1 MTKLK
6 TIKLFEE
13 QKTGNF
19 LTNSPKRGRV
29 KGEHLKEM
37 KTIDVVIEK
46 EIKAP
51 DKTKTFKKPWEK
63 EAFSM
68 ESWDPKTKLGR
79 KVKDGKIKNI
89 DEILDKREK
98 ILEPEIV
105 DSLLNLKT
113 DLILIGQA
121 KGKFGGGKR
130 RAWKQT
136 QRKTQE
142 GNVLKFSAMSVI
154 GDENGHVGV
163 GKGSSVETLPAR
175 GKSAINAKINI
186 FKITRKCSAFDCECS
201 EPHTIP
207 FKVEGKSGSV
217 KIKLIPAPQGTG
229 LVATDELKKVLRLA
243 GVKDVYSKTTGKTKT
258 TYNLIKA
265 CIDALKKT
273 NRENKK

>member
-1 MTKLK
+1 MTNK
-6 TIKLFEE
+6 TE
-13 QKTGNF
+13 QINKIDEYAENPEKV
-19 LTNSPKRGRV
+19 LN
-29 KGEHLKEM
+29 EDELKEM

-175 GKSAINAKINI
+175 GKSKIKAKLNL

-273 NRENKK
+273 NRNKKWYV